1 MALFA
6 SFTGLPCPECGLPI
20 MVSGIYYD
28 KDEPVLGV
36 TTCEFCQAELQ
47 VSKDPVTGEIRAEK
61 VKKN

>member
-28 KDEPVLGV
+28 KDEPELGV
-36 TTCEFCQAELQ
+36 TTCDYCQAEVQ
-47 VSKDPVTGEIRAEK
+47 VSKDPASGEVRAERA
-61 VKKN
+61 KKN

>member
-20 MVSGIYYD
+20 VVSGIYYD
-28 KDEPVLGV
+28 KDEPQMGV
-36 TTCEFCQAELQ
+36 TTCEYCFADLQ
-47 VSKDPVTGEIRAEK
+47 VSNDPVTGRTRAER